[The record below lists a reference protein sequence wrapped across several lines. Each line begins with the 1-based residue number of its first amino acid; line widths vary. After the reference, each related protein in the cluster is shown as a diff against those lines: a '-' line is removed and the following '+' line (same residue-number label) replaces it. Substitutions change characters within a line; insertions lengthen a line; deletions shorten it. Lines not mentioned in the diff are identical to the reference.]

1 MVEKLNTGQ
10 QRLLITKFINII
22 EIVLFDKTLFWT
34 LIRSMTFQELCSLIV
49 ADQYRYEART
59 GWRDFLR
66 QWSREG
72 GFRFSVVMR
81 VCAYLRSQPLTRY
94 GLYHLFLWV
103 HRRMQIRYGVYLEF
117 STNAGLGLYLG
128 HPLNIVVNTRS
139 VIGDNCTMSH
149 GVTIGQTHER
159 SKKPGVPVIGDRV
172 YLGCGAKIL
181 GGIKIGNDAVVA
193 PNAVVVSDVPAG
205 AVVGGIPARVLSM
218 GGSDGYVSNVWP
230 CQTSVSSEEPPPSF
244 QQKAC

>member
-1 MVEKLNTGQ
+1 MQ
-10 QRLLITKFINII
+10 
-22 EIVLFDKTLFWT
+22 
-34 LIRSMTFQELCSLIV
+34 MTFKELRYVIA

-81 VCAYLRSQPLTRY
+81 LCAFLRAQPLTRY
-94 GLYHLFLWV
+94 GAYHLCLWI
-103 HRRMQIRYGVYLEF
+103 HRRMQIRYGVYLDF
-117 STNAGLGLYLG
+117 STKLGPGLYLG
-128 HPLNIVVNTRS
+128 HPLGIVVNTRS
-139 VIGDNCTMSH
+139 VIGADCTMSH
-149 GVTIGQTHER
+149 GVTLGQTHER

-181 GGIKIGNDAVVA
+181 GGIKIGNDTVVA

-205 AVVGGIPARVLSM
+205 SVVGGIPARVLSM

-230 CQTSVSSEEPPPSF
+230 FQPSGGSEKQPPSF
-244 QQKAC
+244 QPTEC